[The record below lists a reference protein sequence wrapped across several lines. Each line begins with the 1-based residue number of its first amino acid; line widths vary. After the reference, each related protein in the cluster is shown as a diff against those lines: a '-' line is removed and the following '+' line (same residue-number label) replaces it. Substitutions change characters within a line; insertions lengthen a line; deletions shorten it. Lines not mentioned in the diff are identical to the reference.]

1 MCSVHSV
8 CSVISLPI
16 DPLPQDFPGLHATSR
31 DLLSTLVS
39 RQTFAD
45 NACRLH
51 GIPMQSLFFKIL
63 IWFWIAIVVVLA
75 AFILSIA
82 VTQTEPVYA
91 AWREAMTHATA
102 IYAQSAAEVYEREGP
117 AALSDYFGRLEQKV
131 QLHPLLVDDSEQE
144 VLGKPKPPRLTPLIE
159 RARASGSREF
169 LLERI
174 EVFIAQPVITAT
186 NRRYVLVVQTT
197 RTFPFGDR
205 ASLRQHFLRW
215 GFILLTAG
223 ALCFWLARYLTK
235 PVAQLSAAARQFAN
249 GDLSVR
255 VGSAFGK
262 RRDELADLGH
272 DFDQMAERIE
282 SLVSAQRRL
291 LSDISHELRSPLA
304 RLSVALELARQRA
317 GEDAQSSLD
326 RIEREAGRL
335 NEMIGQ
341 LLTLSRL
348 ETGAQTLEREPI
360 ELGHLLEEIIEDADF
375 EARSRK
381 RSVRIHA
388 TQPCT
393 VNGNETLLRS
403 AFENIVRNA
412 VRYAPENSEVVLA
425 LERDEVAHQARVM
438 VRDYGSGVPVE
449 SLHRIFQ
456 PFYRVADARERQTGG
471 VGLGLAITQRAVSWH
486 GGAVTAENAAAGG
499 LIVRLSLPLIAGT
512 DG

>member
-1 MCSVHSV
+1 
-8 CSVISLPI
+8 
-16 DPLPQDFPGLHATSR
+16 
-31 DLLSTLVS
+31 
-39 RQTFAD
+39 
-45 NACRLH
+45 
-51 GIPMQSLFFKIL
+51 MQSLFFKIL
-63 IWFWIAIVVVLA
+63 IWFWIAIVLVLA

-91 AWREAMTHATA
+91 AWREAMTRATA
-102 IYAQSAAEVYEREGP
+102 IYAQSAAEVYEREG
-117 AALSDYFGRLEQKV
+117 SDGLRAYFERIERSV
-131 QLHPLLVDDSEQE
+131 QMHPLFFDEAGQE
-144 VLGKPKPPRLTPLIE
+144 LLGQPAPPRLAELIA
-159 RARASGSREF
+159 RARASGNREF
-169 LLERI
+169 LLGRI
-174 EVFIAQPVITAT
+174 EVFIAHPTMTAT
-186 NRRYVLVVQTT
+186 KRSYVLVVQTT

-223 ALCFWLARYLTK
+223 ALCFWLARYLTN

-255 VGSAFGK
+255 VGGAFGK

-317 GEDAQSSLD
+317 GGDAQSALD

-348 ETGAQTLEREPI
+348 ETGAQTLERQPI
-360 ELGHLLEEIIEDADF
+360 ELAHLIEEIVEDADF

-381 RSVRIHA
+381 KTVRVGSA
-388 TQPCT
+388 QPCT
-393 VNGNETLLRS
+393 VNGNENLLRS
-403 AFENIVRNA
+403 AIENIVRNA
-412 VRYAPENSEVVLA
+412 VRSTPENSEVVLA
-425 LERDEVAHQARVM
+425 LARDEAACQARVI
-438 VRDYGSGVPVE
+438 VRDHGSGVPVE
-449 SLHRIFQ
+449 SLQRIFQ

-471 VGLGLAITQRAVSWH
+471 VGLGLAITQRAVIWH
-486 GGAVTAENAAAGG
+486 SGEVTAENADEGG
-499 LIVRLSLPLIAGT
+499 LIVRLSLPLVAEHEG
-512 DG
+512 

>member
-1 MCSVHSV
+1 
-8 CSVISLPI
+8 
-16 DPLPQDFPGLHATSR
+16 
-31 DLLSTLVS
+31 
-39 RQTFAD
+39 
-45 NACRLH
+45 
-51 GIPMQSLFFKIL
+51 MQSLFFKIL
-63 IWFWIAIVVVLA
+63 IWFWLAIVLVLA

-91 AWREAMTHATA
+91 AWREAMTRATA
-102 IYAQSAAEVYEREGP
+102 IYAQSAADVYEREGGQS
-117 AALSDYFGRLEQKV
+117 LSEYFGRIERSV
-131 QLHPLLVDDSEQE
+131 QLHPLLFDETGKE
-144 VLGKPKPPRLTPLIE
+144 VLGKSSPPKLAELIA
-159 RARASGSREF
+159 RARASSSREF
-169 LLERI
+169 LLERV
-174 EVFIAQPVITAT
+174 EVFIAQPTVTAT
-186 NRRYVLVVQTT
+186 NHRYVLVVQTT

-215 GFILLTAG
+215 GIILLTAG
-223 ALCFWLARYLTK
+223 GLCFWLARYLTN

-304 RLSVALELARQRA
+304 RLSVALELARQRS
-317 GEDAQSSLD
+317 GVDAQGALD

-348 ETGAQTLEREPI
+348 ETGAQTLELQP
-360 ELGHLLEEIIEDADF
+360 LDLAPLLEEVAEDADY
-375 EARSRK
+375 EAQSRK
-381 RSVRIHA
+381 RSVRICSIQ
-388 TQPCT
+388 TCSI
-393 VNGNETLLRS
+393 NGNEQLLRS
-403 AFENIVRNA
+403 AIENILRNA
-412 VRYAPENSEVVLA
+412 VRYAPESSEVVID
-425 LERDEVAHQARVM
+425 LERNEETKRANLT
-438 VRDYGSGVPVE
+438 VRDYGVGVPAE
-449 SLHRIFQ
+449 SLQRIFQ

-486 GGAVTAENAAAGG
+486 GGEVTATNAADGG
-499 LIVRLSLPLIAGT
+499 LIVRLSLPLAAGK
-512 DG
+512 